1 MWLSLLMV
9 GDKDNRANVLS
20 NKRLLHQSWIWL
32 RLILSDEHVVT
43 EMLGVGGYL
52 ELLVIDLGGMKGMGE
67 VIKVPK
73 LPYKGLT
80 ALTA

>member
-9 GDKDNRANVLS
+9 GDKDNRANVSS

-52 ELLVIDLGGMKGMGE
+52 ELLVIELGGMKSMGE

-73 LPYKGLT
+73 LPCKGLT
-80 ALTA
+80 A

>member
-9 GDKDNRANVLS
+9 GDKDNRANVSS
-20 NKRLLHQSWIWL
+20 NKRLLRRSWIGL

-52 ELLVIDLGGMKGMGE
+52 ELLVIDLGGMKGMGV

-73 LPYKGLT
+73 VPFKGLT
-80 ALTA
+80 ALRA